1 MITKD
6 GYRIIIYTG
15 ILLVV
20 FAVSAG
26 LSHSSALWIATAVL
40 AVVFIF
46 HFFFFRNPQ
55 REIPAGDHLI
65 LSPADGVIIKIDE
78 MNEPLYFKDKMRRV
92 SIFMSIYDAHINRIP
107 FSGTVELVEY
117 KKGKFEAAFADS
129 AAINNEQNAIAIRS
143 DKGRLLFTQIAG
155 LIARRIVSRV
165 KPGDQVTAG
174 ERFGMIKYSS
184 RVDLFLPKDVI
195 LHVKLK
201 QKVKAGSTILGEF
214 KS

>member
-15 ILLVV
+15 VLLVV

-55 REIPAGDHLI
+55 REIPAGNHLI

-92 SIFMSIYDAHINRIP
+92 SIFMSIFDAHINRIP

-184 RVDLFLPKDVI
+184 RVDLFLPKEVI

>member
-20 FAVSAG
+20 FAISAYV
-26 LSHSSALWIATAVL
+26 SHSITLWVATGVL
-40 AVVFIF
+40 AVIFVF
-46 HFFFFRNPQ
+46 HFFFFRDPE
-55 REIPAGDHLI
+55 REIPPGDHLI
-65 LSPADGVIIKIDE
+65 LSPADGIIIRMDE
-78 MNEPLYFKDKMRRV
+78 MDEPLYFKNKMQRV
-92 SIFMSIYDAHINRIP
+92 SIFMSIFDAHINRIP
-107 FSGTVELVEY
+107 ISGTVEMVEY

-143 DKGRLLFTQIAG
+143 DKGQLLFTQIAG

-165 KPGDQVTAG
+165 KPGDRVTAG

-184 RVDLFLPKDVI
+184 RVDLFLPENVV

-201 QKVKAGSTILGEF
+201 QRVKAGSTILGEF

>member
-92 SIFMSIYDAHINRIP
+92 SIFMSISDAHINRIP